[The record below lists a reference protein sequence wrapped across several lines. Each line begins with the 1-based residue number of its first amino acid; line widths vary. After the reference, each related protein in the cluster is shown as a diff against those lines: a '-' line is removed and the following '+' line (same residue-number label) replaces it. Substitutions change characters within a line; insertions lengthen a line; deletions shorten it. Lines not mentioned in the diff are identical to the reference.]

1 LLQAL
6 QLLPASRKGCAIF
19 ITSQTLNKAA
29 VVKELDAS
37 GDNGA
42 TSLFA
47 HELTHFTPHECVQL
61 FVRACPLHT
70 HGGLHNH
77 LHELKLIVGDGPDP
91 LHHLAYLPLAVRT
104 FVEWASEQYLRNMR
118 LHTPERVEEMVAR
131 WLRVCDTNSPLLLC
145 RLIPAAGGAR
155 QGRACRP
162 TLRSRRHGCETQ
174 GGH

>member
-1 LLQAL
+1 
-6 QLLPASRKGCAIF
+6 
-19 ITSQTLNKAA
+19 
-29 VVKELDAS
+29 
-37 GDNGA
+37 
-42 TSLFA
+42 
-47 HELTHFTPHECVQL
+47 
-61 FVRACPLHT
+61 VRACPLHT

-77 LHELKLIVGDGPDP
+77 LHELKLIFGDGPDP

-155 QGRACRP
+155 RAHHRAAPGRPRARHHLPRHAGGRTRRAFRAARLRAVCRANIY
-162 TLRSRRHGCETQ
+162 
-174 GGH
+174 